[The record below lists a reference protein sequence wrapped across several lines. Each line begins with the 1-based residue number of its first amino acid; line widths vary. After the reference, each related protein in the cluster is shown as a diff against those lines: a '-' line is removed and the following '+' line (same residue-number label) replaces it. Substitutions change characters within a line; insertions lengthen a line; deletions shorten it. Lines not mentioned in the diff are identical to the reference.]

1 MGSKGVTIDNRIMEL
16 RALFDRVARVEV
28 KECMENDDM
37 VLFIVPERKMAE
49 MFKRN
54 QNVVANL
61 KEKINKH
68 ILIAEYS
75 RDMISFVKNLYF
87 RYGVKEIYI
96 KWDQGQIDI
105 QVSVDPNEVGKAI
118 GKEGRNVKLM
128 KDAISRFTEIKSLS
142 IKQP

>member
-1 MGSKGVTIDNRIMEL
+1 LSSKGVTIDNRIMEM

-28 KECMENDDM
+28 RECIENEDM
-37 VLFIVPERKMAE
+37 VLFIVPEKKMAE

-75 RDMISFVKNLYF
+75 RDTISFVRNLYF
-87 RYGVKEIYI
+87 RYGVKEIDV

-105 QVSVDPNEVGKAI
+105 QVAVDPNEVGKAI

-128 KDAISRFTEIKSLS
+128 KDAISRFTEIRSLS

>member
-1 MGSKGVTIDNRIMEL
+1 LGTKGVTIDNRIMEL
-16 RALFDRVARVEV
+16 RALFDRIARVEV
-28 KECMENDDM
+28 KECMENEDM
-37 VLFIVPERKMAE
+37 VLFIVPEKKMAE

-75 RDMISFVKNLYF
+75 RDLISFVRNLYYRF
-87 RYGVKEIYI
+87 GIKEISVH
-96 KWDQGQIDI
+96 WDQGQIDI
-105 QVSVDPNEVGKAI
+105 QVGVDPNEVGKAI
-118 GKEGRNVKLM
+118 GKEGRNVKLL
-128 KDAISRFTEIKSLS
+128 KDAISRFTEIRTLS

>member
-1 MGSKGVTIDNRIMEL
+1 MGTKGVTIDNRIMEL
-16 RALFDRVARVEV
+16 RALFDRIARVEV
-28 KECMENDDM
+28 KECMENEDM
-37 VLFIVPERKMAE
+37 VLFIVPEKKMAE

-75 RDMISFVKNLYF
+75 RDLISFVRNLYYRF
-87 RYGVKEIYI
+87 GIKEISVH
-96 KWDQGQIDI
+96 WDQGQIDI
-105 QVSVDPNEVGKAI
+105 QVGVDPNEVGKAI
-118 GKEGRNVKLM
+118 GKEGRNVKLL
-128 KDAISRFTEIKSLS
+128 KDAISRFTEIRTLS

>member
-1 MGSKGVTIDNRIMEL
+1 MSSKGVTIDNRIMEM

-28 KECMENDDM
+28 RECIENEDM
-37 VLFIVPERKMAE
+37 VLFIVPEKKMAE

-75 RDMISFVKNLYF
+75 RDTISFVRNLYF
-87 RYGVKEIYI
+87 RYGVKEIDV

-105 QVSVDPNEVGKAI
+105 QVAVDPNEVGKAI

-128 KDAISRFTEIKSLS
+128 KDAISRFTEIRSLS

>member
-1 MGSKGVTIDNRIMEL
+1 MSTKGVTIDNRIMEL
-16 RALFDRVARVEV
+16 RALFDRIARVEV
-28 KECMENDDM
+28 KECMENEDM

-75 RDMISFVKNLYF
+75 RDLISFVRNLYF
-87 RYGVKEIYI
+87 RFGIKEISV
-96 KWDQGQIDI
+96 KWEQGQIDI
-105 QVSVDPNEVGKAI
+105 QVAVDPNEVGKAI
-118 GKEGRNVKLM
+118 GKEGRNVKLL
-128 KDAISRFTEIKSLS
+128 KDAISRFTEIRSLS

>member
-1 MGSKGVTIDNRIMEL
+1 LGSKGVTIDNRIMEL